1 VISIRTGFWTTSAWP
16 RWRCSVGAVRRS
28 ELGACEEAIRLIH
41 KDGGSRTEE
50 LLKFTSV
57 LALIT
62 LDGSTIEKIVEEAGM
77 TAESIAEV
85 YRNTVWGRVLQD
97 VGREEGREEG
107 LEVGREEM
115 LADLLEDRFGPDP
128 SIRGIAHRLA
138 VWPRGAVHAANTAT
152 RLSDLAE
159 ADPPS

>member
-1 VISIRTGFWTTSAWP
+1 
-16 RWRCSVGAVRRS
+16 
-28 ELGACEEAIRLIH
+28 
-41 KDGGSRTEE
+41 
-50 LLKFTSV
+50 
-57 LALIT
+57 
-62 LDGSTIEKIVEEAGM
+62 M

-97 VGREEGREEG
+97 A
-107 LEVGREEM
+107 GREEM